1 MDVKSRILDE
11 LESEDAS
18 VSVKSVGATSQIDLK
33 IFTESEI
40 SRTLLNSHEKKLKK
54 RHTKIDPEKPVFIKS

>member
-18 VSVKSVGATSQIDLK
+18 VSVKSVGETSQIDQ
-33 IFTESEI
+33 T
-40 SRTLLNSHEKKLKK
+40 KLFLIRNKEGF
-54 RHTKIDPEKPVFIKS
+54 DKSTVSPLDKW